1 MEASSPDSGAYLP
14 AVGTFPRF
22 PVIIG
27 PTAGGKTALSVEVA
41 LQSALGLP
49 ESAKG
54 KGAAQ
59 GEIITADAFQVY
71 RGLDIGTAKPTPAEQ
86 RGVPHHLIDFRD
98 PGEKFTVADWL
109 SEAEKL
115 LAEIRGRRH
124 LPIVVGGT
132 HLYIKSLLEGM
143 FEGPSAD
150 AALREQLAA
159 MPPADLRAELERID
173 APTAAR
179 LHPNDLR
186 RTIRA
191 IEVFRI
197 TGSPISQLQQQW
209 DQAGRGRTDC
219 VLVGLEWPVE
229 LLNRRINARVK
240 DMVARGLVDEVR
252 DLWQAGKLIG
262 QAREALGYKQ
272 LVEAFEGRCSVDD
285 ALEQIK
291 IDTRRLAKAQR
302 TWMRRLRPTPGS
314 VWIDASTV
322 PSDQWPTIV
331 LEACERGA

>member
-1 MEASSPDSGAYLP
+1 MPLP
-14 AVGTFPRF
+14 PRF

-27 PTAGGKTALSVEVA
+27 PTAGGKSNLAVDVA
-41 LQSALGLP
+41 LHSSLWVPTIG
-49 ESAKG
+49 G
-54 KGAAQ
+54 VG

-71 RGLDIGTAKPTPAEQ
+71 RGLDIGTAKPTSAEQ
-86 RGVPHHLIDFRD
+86 RGVPHHLIDIRD

-109 SEAEKL
+109 GEAEN
-115 LAEIRGRRH
+115 AIRDAQARGR

-132 HLYIKSLLEGM
+132 HLYIKSFLEGM
-143 FEGPSAD
+143 FEGPGAD

-159 MPPADLRAELERID
+159 MPPAELRAELERID
-173 APTAAR
+173 APTAAK

-209 DQAGRGRTDC
+209 DRAGQGRTDC
-219 VLVGLEWPVE
+219 VLVGLEWPSE
-229 LLNRRINARVK
+229 ALNRRINARVK
-240 DMVARGLVDEVR
+240 DMAARGLVDEVR
-252 DLWQAGKLIG
+252 HLWQSGRLIG

-272 LVEAFEGRCSVDD
+272 LIDAFESRCSVDD

-291 IDTRRLAKAQR
+291 IDTRCLAKAQR
-302 TWMRRLRPTPGS
+302 TWMRRLRPTTGS
-314 VWIDASTV
+314 VWIDALATPADRWAEV
-322 PSDQWPTIV
+322 V
-331 LEACERGA
+331 LRACERVA

>member
-1 MEASSPDSGAYLP
+1 MRTP
-14 AVGTFPRF
+14 PRF

-27 PTAGGKTALSVEVA
+27 PTAGGKSNLAVEVA
-41 LQSALGLP
+41 LHASMGDGP
-49 ESAKG
+49 R
-54 KGAAQ
+54 

-86 RGVPHHLIDFRD
+86 RGVPHHLIDIRD

-109 SEAEKL
+109 GETEKCID
-115 LAEIRGRRH
+115 AVRARGK

-132 HLYIKSLLEGM
+132 HLYIKSFLEGM
-143 FEGPSAD
+143 FEGPGAD

-173 APTAAR
+173 PPTAAK

-191 IEVFRI
+191 IEVLRI
-197 TGSPISQLQQQW
+197 TGTPISQLQQQW
-209 DQAGRGRTDC
+209 DQAGKARTDC
-219 VLVGLEWPVE
+219 VLVGIEWPVE
-229 LLNRRINARVK
+229 LLNRRINARVR
-240 DMVARGLVDEVR
+240 DMAARGLVDEVR
-252 DLWQAGKLIG
+252 NLWQAGKLIG

-272 LVEAFEGRCSVDD
+272 LIDAFEGRCSIDD
-285 ALEQIK
+285 AIEQIK

-302 TWMRRLRPTPGS
+302 TWMRRLRPTLGS
-314 VWIDASTV
+314 VWIDAAVT
-322 PSDQWPTIV
+322 PADQWPDIV
-331 LEACERGA
+331 IQACERGA

>member
-1 MEASSPDSGAYLP
+1 MI
-14 AVGTFPRF
+14 V
-22 PVIIG
+22 G
-27 PTAGGKTALSVEVA
+27 PTAGGKSNLAVEVA
-41 LQSALGLP
+41 LHASMGEGP
-49 ESAKG
+49 R
-54 KGAAQ
+54 

-86 RGVPHHLIDFRD
+86 RGVPHHLIDIRD

-109 SEAEKL
+109 GESEKCIDAVR
-115 LAEIRGRRH
+115 ARGK

-132 HLYIKSLLEGM
+132 HLYIKSFLEGM
-143 FEGPSAD
+143 FEGPGAD
-150 AALREQLAA
+150 AVLREQLAA
-159 MPPADLRAELERID
+159 MPPAELRAELERID
-173 APTAAR
+173 PPTAAK

-209 DQAGRGRTDC
+209 DQAGKARTDC
-219 VLVGLEWPVE
+219 VLVGIEWPVE
-229 LLNRRINARVK
+229 LLNRRINARVR
-240 DMVARGLVDEVR
+240 DMAARGLIDEVR
-252 DLWQAGKLIG
+252 NLWQAGKLIG

-272 LVEAFEGRCSVDD
+272 LIDAFEGRCSIDD
-285 ALEQIK
+285 AIEQIK

-314 VWIDASTV
+314 VWIDAATT
-322 PSDQWPTIV
+322 PADQWPDIV
-331 LEACERGA
+331 IQACERGA

>member
-1 MEASSPDSGAYLP
+1 MPLP
-14 AVGTFPRF
+14 HRF
-22 PVIIG
+22 PVIVG
-27 PTAGGKTALSVEVA
+27 PTAGGKSNLAVEVA
-41 LQSALGLP
+41 LHASLGMP
-49 ESAKG
+49 TDG
-54 KGAAQ
+54 GVG

-86 RGVPHHLIDFRD
+86 RGVPHHLIDIRA

-109 SEAEKL
+109 GEAEKAIL
-115 LAEIRGRRH
+115 DVQAKGR

-132 HLYIKSLLEGM
+132 HLYIKSFLEGM

-150 AALREQLAA
+150 AALREQLTA
-159 MPPADLRAELERID
+159 MPPAELRAELERID

-197 TGSPISQLQQQW
+197 TGAPISQLQQQW
-209 DQAGRGRTDC
+209 DQAGKGRTDC

-240 DMVARGLVDEVR
+240 DMAARGLVDEVR
-252 DLWQAGKLIG
+252 HLWQTGKLVG

-272 LVEAFEGRCSVDD
+272 LIDALEGRCSVDD

-314 VWIDASTV
+314 VWIDASTT
-322 PSDQWPTIV
+322 PSDQWPAIV
-331 LEACERGA
+331 LQACERGT